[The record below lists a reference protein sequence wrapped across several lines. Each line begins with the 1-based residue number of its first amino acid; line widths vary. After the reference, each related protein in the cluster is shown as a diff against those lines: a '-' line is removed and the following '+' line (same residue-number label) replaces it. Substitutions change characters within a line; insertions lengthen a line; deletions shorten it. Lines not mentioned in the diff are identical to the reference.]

1 MEGFIQPLNGSK
13 CLSTL
18 LRSLSFQSKAPSQRN
33 FQKSTNSPN
42 DFKGK
47 KYYIRAPA
55 IQKKKKRK
63 YIAMFVVKIY
73 TYIFLSKD
81 IVNIYV
87 VRAEI

>member
-1 MEGFIQPLNGSK
+1 MK
-13 CLSTL
+13 CLLTL
-18 LRSLSFQSKAPSQRN
+18 LRSLGFQSKAPSQRN

-42 DFKGK
+42 DFNGK
-47 KYYIRAPA
+47 KVLH
-55 IQKKKKRK
+55 QGSCNTKEKKKRK

>member
-1 MEGFIQPLNGSK
+1 MISMEKVLHQGSCNTK
-13 CLSTL
+13 EEEEKTE
-18 LRSLSFQSKAPSQRN
+18 
-33 FQKSTNSPN
+33 
-42 DFKGK
+42 
-47 KYYIRAPA
+47 
-55 IQKKKKRK
+55 